1 MIQKIKKHLKL
12 YIAMIIN
19 LLIISLYITLFFCN
33 LTAIGKLTLDPVEL
47 IRGIKI
53 YGFPVRGMIINFCVL
68 IMFFIYILRRNKD
81 MCEEDRRNFKY
92 SNSGVYGT
100 AALLKEEELE
110 GYAKIENTERANGTI
125 LGQID
130 KSGSK
135 IINTDMNSRTNK
147 HVAVF
152 GASGSGKSRCYA
164 IPFILQAVK
173 RRESVIVTDPKGEL
187 YESTAQYLMDN
198 GYIVKIFDL
207 VHPEKSDGWNC
218 LKELRGEEI
227 RAQIFSNVV
236 IENTGIGKGDVWDN
250 SAMSLLKA
258 LILRVERGHD
268 FKKMGKQSIGDAYE
282 MIQNPMGEI
291 FLDSMFNPNSLKR
304 DEQVCIG
311 PYMTFKQGS
320 DNMRGNIIS
329 GLATRMQVFQNEVI
343 RKITAVDDIDL
354 TLPAIKPC
362 AYFCIMS
369 DQHTTLNFLS
379 TLFFTY
385 AFMDQVEYA
394 DMNGGK
400 CPVPINYLLEEF
412 PNIGIIPDCEK
423 KVATVRSRDI
433 NISIIFQDI
442 MQMKNRYP
450 YSWSSILGNCDTH
463 LFLGCNDEDTAQ
475 YISNRS
481 GETTVKVSTVQ
492 HAKVESMFTVG
503 HNHSSGDGRRKIFT
517 PDEIRTFPLD
527 KALIMFRGK
536 HIMEAHKYDFSLH
549 PESKKFNRIYIQN
562 RPSIDD
568 NIGRAE
574 YKAKMNLYMQNYI
587 DSVAFKTDL
596 EKDIKSNDYVKVA
609 KADIDL
615 QDIDYAEYEDDDI
628 CVINDD
634 LLFMDM
640 EYMNKEG
647 MENDETE
654 TIDGKDIPNTNII
667 NNIPDDN
674 TIKKNTVEP
683 PATQRV
689 FKYRAN

>member
-1 MIQKIKKHLKL
+1 MVSKTITKTNGKDKVIDFRDNLVVANTQDYANIHGVGGKAHAPNSTIRCTICDFTKGKGENSVTVSANIAVDVINRL
-12 YIAMIIN
+12 YCVAEKQITNSEQENVLQITQE
-19 LLIISLYITLFFCN
+19 SLN
-33 LTAIGKLTLDPVEL
+33 
-47 IRGIKI
+47 
-53 YGFPVRGMIINFCVL
+53 
-68 IMFFIYILRRNKD
+68 
-81 MCEEDRRNFKY
+81 NFKQVY
-92 SNSGVYGT
+92 S
-100 AALLKEEELE
+100 AL
-110 GYAKIENTERANGTI
+110 
-125 LGQID
+125 
-130 KSGSK
+130 
-135 IINTDMNSRTNK
+135 
-147 HVAVF
+147 
-152 GASGSGKSRCYA
+152 
-164 IPFILQAVK
+164 
-173 RRESVIVTDPKGEL
+173 ESAYK
-187 YESTAQYLMDN
+187 
-198 GYIVKIFDL
+198 
-207 VHPEKSDGWNC
+207 
-218 LKELRGEEI
+218 
-227 RAQIFSNVV
+227 
-236 IENTGIGKGDVWDN
+236 NTGIGKGDVWDN

-400 CPVPINYLLEEF
+400 CPVPVNYLLEEF

-527 KALIMFRGK
+527 KELIMFRGK
-536 HIMEAHKYDFSLH
+536 HIMEAYKYDFSLH

-574 YKAKMNLYMQNYI
+574 YKAEMNLYMQKYI

-615 QDIDYAEYEDDDI
+615 QDIDYSEYEDDSV
-628 CVINDD
+628 CVIDDD
-634 LLFMDM
+634 LSFQDI
-640 EYMNKEG
+640 ERINKESV
-647 MENDETE
+647 ENDMSE
-654 TIDGKDIPNTNII
+654 TIKEKDIFDNTII
-667 NNIPDDN
+667 NNIPNDN
-674 TIKKNTVEP
+674 IIKKNTVEP
-683 PATQRV
+683 PDTQRV